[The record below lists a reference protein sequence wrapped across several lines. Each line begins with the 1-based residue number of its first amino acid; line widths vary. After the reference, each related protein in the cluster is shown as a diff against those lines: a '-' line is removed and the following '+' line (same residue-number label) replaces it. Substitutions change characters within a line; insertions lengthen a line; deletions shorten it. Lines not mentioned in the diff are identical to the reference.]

1 MKRSYLSPSLF
12 FAVPMGIVCF
22 IFFCVAFSVQN
33 LTAAGLLIACGL
45 LILGT
50 GLYYI
55 CPIVSFDEK
64 QIYILR
70 LFFGTTRCIRWEDI
84 RSISPLEN
92 GGAAGLACIIRT
104 DKKEY
109 TLTIFLN
116 GWHKLLRH
124 WYSIRPTEAVTPL
137 KREQLPTGIYRKPF
151 WKTFGFFF
159 ALFMVFLWLSS
170 YPTFNDGR
178 HSPAG
183 FIWMFVVVAL
193 VFLLIGGCCF
203 NYYEF
208 TPTHFCIHS
217 PIPFWNYKVRWEDI
231 HSIRQYSTK
240 ANFVC
245 ILTKQYRYKNIMM
258 GYLLPKEMLSLLQA
272 AGVSIE

>member
-12 FAVPMGIVCF
+12 LAVPMGIVCF
-22 IFFCVAFSVQN
+22 ICFYAAFSAQN
-33 LTAAGLLIACGL
+33 LTAAGLLIASGL
-45 LILGT
+45 LILGVS
-50 GLYYI
+50 LYYI

-70 LFFGTTRCIRWEDI
+70 LFFGTTKRIRWEDI

-92 GGAAGLACIIRT
+92 GGGAGLACIIHT
-104 DKKEY
+104 DKKDY
-109 TLTIFLN
+109 TLTIFLK
-116 GWHKLLRH
+116 GWHKLLQH
-124 WYSIRPTEAVTPL
+124 WYSIRPAEAVTPL
-137 KREQLPTGIYRKPF
+137 KREQLPTGVYRKPF

-193 VFLLIGGCCF
+193 VFLLIGACCF

-217 PIPFWNYKVRWEDI
+217 PIPFWNYKVRWEEI
-231 HSIRQYSTK
+231 HSIRQYSPK
-240 ANFVC
+240 ADFVC

-258 GYLLPKEMLSLLQA
+258 GYLLPKEILSQLQA
-272 AGVSIE
+272 AGVPIE